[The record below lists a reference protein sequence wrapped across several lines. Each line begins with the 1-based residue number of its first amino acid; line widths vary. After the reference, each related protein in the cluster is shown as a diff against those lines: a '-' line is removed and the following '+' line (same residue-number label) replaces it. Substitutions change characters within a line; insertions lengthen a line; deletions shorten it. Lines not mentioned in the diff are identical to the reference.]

1 MECREAEELIAPY
14 LLGALD
20 AHEAA
25 GVDRHIDGCL
35 ECSTKLR
42 EEGDIV
48 VGLAYAS
55 PQMEVPAR
63 VKTRLLSRI
72 AEETVRRRSPRAV
85 LDWQRLVPSLS
96 QRLVAHSA
104 VVATAALMVVIVVGG
119 FWFDNRLSGIE
130 AEKEALAGQLRRVAE
145 DEAEMKER
153 LRDQGYLTYFASA
166 PEVSTRQLSATGF
179 SAGALGMVLASPP
192 ETRVVLVA
200 LDLPV
205 LSADQVYRAWLVKE
219 GQWYEAGSFTVD
231 STGFVQI
238 GLELPEP
245 LSEYQA
251 IVITIGKAGAS
262 AGPLEQSVLE
272 GDL

>member
-1 MECREAEELIAPY
+1 MFCGSIY
-14 LLGALD
+14 WVLLVSGRVSVPKPLSQIQ
-20 AHEAA
+20 
-25 GVDRHIDGCL
+25 R
-35 ECSTKLR
+35 STRWLLQ
-42 EEGDIV
+42 
-48 VGLAYAS
+48 GL
-55 PQMEVPAR
+55 
-63 VKTRLLSRI
+63 
-72 AEETVRRRSPRAV
+72 SPRT
-85 LDWQRLVPSLS
+85 SFGGFGLS

-205 LSADQVYRAWLVKE
+205 LSADQIYRAWLVKE
-219 GQWYEAGSFTVD
+219 DQWYEAGSFTVD